1 LDRERDL
8 GVPAKEIFFAREKD
22 QEVPGEGMMQS
33 VELYT
38 GAGGLAL
45 GISRA
50 GFKHLAVVERDHD
63 SCDTLRENKRRK
75 VEGVDHWP
83 VFNCDVR
90 DFDFG
95 SIPEG
100 IELLAAGVPCQPFS
114 IGGKHKGQL
123 DERNLFPQTIEVI
136 RRLKPQAVI
145 IENVRGLRRPSFAK
159 YFGYIELM
167 LTYPEIIRKKDEQWI
182 DHLSKLERYHTRG
195 KRDGLHYRVVHR
207 ILNAAD
213 YGVAQK
219 RERLFMVA
227 IRADLG
233 VEWSFPPATHSPER
247 LQWEQF
253 CTGEYWNKH
262 EVPTSQ
268 RPKLSG
274 PLRERIRILRTRLVA
289 PTLKPWKTVRD
300 AISDLPKPSSIRSC
314 DEPGLT
320 HFSIQGARSY
330 VGHTGSPLDEP
341 AKTLKAGVHGVP
353 GGENMLAEPNASVR
367 YFTIRE
373 SARLQTFPDSFIF
386 PGSWTESMRQIG
398 NAVPVLLA
406 EQIAMRLKKVLS
418 LRVAAN

>member
-1 LDRERDL
+1 
-8 GVPAKEIFFAREKD
+8 
-22 QEVPGEGMMQS
+22 MQS

-50 GFKHLAVVERDHD
+50 GFKHLAVVERDSD

-75 VEGVDHWP
+75 VEGVEHWP

-90 DFDFG
+90 DFDLD
-95 SIPEG
+95 SLPEG

-114 IGGKHKGQL
+114 IGGKHKGHS
-123 DERNLFPQTIEVI
+123 DERNLFPQTIDVI
-136 RRLKPQAVI
+136 RRLKPRAVI

-167 LTYPEIIRKKDEQWI
+167 LTYPEIVRKKEEQWA
-182 DHLSKLERYHTRG
+182 DHLSRLERYHTRG
-195 KRDGLHYRVVHR
+195 KRDGLYYRVVHR

-213 YGVAQK
+213 YGVPQK

-233 VEWSFPPATHSPER
+233 VEWSFPPATHSSER
-247 LQWEQF
+247 LVWEQF
-253 CTGEYWNKH
+253 CSGEYWDRH
-262 EVPTSQ
+262 DVPVRR
-268 RPKLSG
+268 RPN
-274 PLRERIRILRTRLVA
+274 
-289 PTLKPWKTVRD
+289 PTGALKAGIQKYRALLIPPALKPWRTVRD
-300 AISDLPKPSSIRSC
+300 AISDLPKPSSIRSS

-320 HFSIQGARSY
+320 HFSIPGARSY
-330 VGHTGSPLDEP
+330 VGHTGSPLEEP

-353 GGENMLAEPNASVR
+353 GGENMLASPDGAVR

-386 PGSWTESMRQIG
+386 PNSWTESMRQIG

-406 EQIAMRLKKVLS
+406 ERIAMHLKATLDQLAVG
-418 LRVAAN
+418 N

>member
-1 LDRERDL
+1 
-8 GVPAKEIFFAREKD
+8 
-22 QEVPGEGMMQS
+22 MMQS

-50 GFKHLAVVERDHD
+50 GFNHLAVVELDRD
-63 SCDTLRENKRRK
+63 SCETLQENKRRR

-90 DFDFG
+90 EFDFG
-95 SIPEG
+95 SLPEG
-100 IELLAAGVPCQPFS
+100 IELVAAGVPCQPFS
-114 IGGKHKGQL
+114 IGGKHKGHS
-123 DERNLFPQTIEVI
+123 DERNLFPQTVDVI

-167 LTYPEIIRKKDEQWI
+167 LTYPEIVRKKEEQWT
-182 DHLSKLERYHTRG
+182 DHVSRLERYHTRG
-195 KRDGLHYRVVHR
+195 KRDGLLYRVVHR

-213 YGVAQK
+213 YGVPQR

-233 VEWSFPPATHSPER
+233 IEWSFPPATHSPDR
-247 LQWEQF
+247 LLWEQF
-253 CTGEYWNKH
+253 YSGEYWDKH
-262 EVPTSQ
+262 DVPTSR
-268 RPKLSG
+268 RPKLTG
-274 PLRERIRILRTRLVA
+274 PLRERIRIVRTRLVA
-289 PTLKPWKTVRD
+289 PTLKPWRTVRD
-300 AISDLPKPSSIRSC
+300 AICDLPRPSSARSN

-320 HFSIQGARSY
+320 HFSIPGARSY

-353 GGENMLAEPNASVR
+353 GGENMLAGSDGSVR

-373 SARLQTFPDSFIF
+373 SARLQTFPDAFVF
-386 PGSWTESMRQIG
+386 PNSWTESMRQIG

-406 EQIAMRLKKVLS
+406 EQIATNLKATLS
-418 LRVAAN
+418 QRAAAVK